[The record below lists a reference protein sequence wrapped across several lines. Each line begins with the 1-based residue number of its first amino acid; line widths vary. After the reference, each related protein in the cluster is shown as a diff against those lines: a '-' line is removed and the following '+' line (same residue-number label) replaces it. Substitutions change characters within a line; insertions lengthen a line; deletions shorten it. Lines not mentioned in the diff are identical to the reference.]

1 MQRRQFLRLASLLP
15 TFSLARSALA
25 GEPFD
30 EGIDYLRL
38 PKLLPVARKGRA
50 EVLEL
55 FWYGCPH
62 CHQLEPLLEAWHKR
76 HRNVALNRLP
86 AVLSEGWAILARA
99 YYAAE
104 SLGVL
109 ERIHKP
115 LFDAIH
121 VAGKRLNDEG
131 TLAAFVANQGV
142 DAGKFRQAMSAF
154 AVDAKVRQALET
166 TRRVGLDSVPAL
178 VVNGRFLTSPT
189 LAGSRERTLAVLD
202 FLVAKT

>member
-1 MQRRQFLRLASLLP
+1 MQRRQFLSLIALLP
-15 TFSLARSALA
+15 AFALARPALA
-25 GEPFD
+25 AETFD

-38 PKLLPVARKGRA
+38 AKPLPVARKGRT

-76 HRNVALNRLP
+76 HRNVAFNRLP
-86 AVLSEGWAILARA
+86 AILGDSWAIHARA

-109 ERIHKP
+109 GRFHQP

-121 VAGKRLNDEG
+121 VAGKRLNDE
-131 TLAAFVANQGV
+131 AALVAFAASQGI
-142 DAGKFRQAMSAF
+142 DAGRFRQAMGAF
-154 AVDAKVRQALET
+154 AVDARVRQALET
-166 TRRVGLDSVPAL
+166 TRRVGLDGVPAL

-189 LAGSRERTLAVLD
+189 LAGNRERTLAVLD

>member
-15 TFSLARSALA
+15 ALSLARPALA
-25 GEPFD
+25 GESFD

-38 PKLLPVARKGRA
+38 PKPLPVARKGRA

-62 CHQLEPLLEAWHKR
+62 CHQLEPLLDAWHKR
-76 HRNVALNRLP
+76 KKNVALRRLP
-86 AVLSEGWAILARA
+86 AVLGESWAIHARA

-121 VAGKRLNDEG
+121 VAGKRLNDEDAL
-131 TLAAFVANQGV
+131 TTFVASQGIN
-142 DAGKFRQAMSAF
+142 AGKFRQALGAF

-166 TRRVGLDSVPAL
+166 TRRVGLDGVPAL
-178 VVNGRFLTSPT
+178 VVNGRFLTSPA
-189 LAGSRERTLAVLD
+189 LVGSRERTLAVLD